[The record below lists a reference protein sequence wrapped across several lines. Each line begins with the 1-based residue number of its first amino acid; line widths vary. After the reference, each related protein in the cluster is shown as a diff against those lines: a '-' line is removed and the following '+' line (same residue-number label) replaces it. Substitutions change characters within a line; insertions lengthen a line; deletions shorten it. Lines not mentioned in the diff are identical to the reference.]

1 MGRGKKGAR
10 APPKRKKR
18 SPGPP
23 NNFKPCYA
31 TDRACCPPSL
41 TLKAILVEEWSSEL
55 SKLDENLDLPP
66 LTLIAVSV
74 EEVWRTRQA
83 GHES

>member
-1 MGRGKKGAR
+1 MNLDDISTRIFVTISTF
-10 APPKRKKR
+10 P
-18 SPGPP
+18 
-23 NNFKPCYA
+23 
-31 TDRACCPPSL
+31 L
-41 TLKAILVEEWSSEL
+41 QTLKAVSVEEGSSEL

-74 EEVWRTRQA
+74 EEGWQTQQA